1 MVLAFRRCYKRIQRV
16 FGRMGVTM
24 REELLSV
31 GIDIG
36 TSTTQ
41 LVFSKLMIENIA
53 SNFSVPKV
61 VIVDKEIIYRSEIYF
76 TPLRTPTE
84 IDGTKVRE
92 IIEGEYKRAGI
103 EKSQINTGAVII
115 TGETARKENAKEVL
129 ATLSGFAGDFVV
141 ATAGPDLESIIS
153 GKGAGAHVYSKE
165 RHTGVVNI
173 DIGGGTSNLALFDH
187 GEVKDTGC
195 LDVGGRLIKID
206 RDTKAITYLSEKMR
220 ELIRRK
226 NLALSIGTIA
236 TKENLKP
243 ILDAMVYALMQSV
256 GLRPMNE
263 EFSLFIT
270 HKEGEEKTSFSC
282 DETIRQGC
290 PITCISFSGGVA
302 DYIYRDE
309 VVTDEFAYGDIG
321 ILLGQVIK
329 DSPLCKELTVLKSVE
344 TIRAT
349 VVGAGTHTMEISG
362 STITYTTDA
371 FPIKNLPVLKLT
383 KEEEKT
389 AQSIEAAI
397 KTKLN
402 WFKLEGNLQ
411 KVAIAIE
418 GSKSPSFLQVSEY
431 AKGLIEG
438 MQELREQELPL
449 LVLVENDMAKVL
461 GQTMYHMLSFQ
472 KDVVCLDSIHV
483 ENGDYVDIGKPVA
496 EGTVL
501 PVVVKTLVFNK

>member
-1 MVLAFRRCYKRIQRV
+1 
-16 FGRMGVTM
+16 M

-61 VIVDKEIIYRSEIYF
+61 VIVDKQIIYRSEIYF
-76 TPLRTPTE
+76 TPLRSPTE

-92 IIEGEYKRAGI
+92 IIEGEYKKAGI
-103 EKSQINTGAVII
+103 DKASINTGAVII

-129 ATLSGFAGDFVV
+129 ETLSGFAGDFVV
-141 ATAGPDLESIIS
+141 ATAGPDLESIIA

-165 RHTGVVNI
+165 GRTGVVNI

-195 LDVGGRLIKID
+195 LDVGGRLIKIN
-206 RDTKAITYLSEKMR
+206 KNSGEITYLSEKMK
-220 ELIRRK
+220 ELIKRK
-226 NLALSIGTIA
+226 NLPLSIGTIA
-236 TKENLKP
+236 TKENILP
-243 ILDAMVYALMQSV
+243 ILDAMVYALMQSI
-256 GLRPMNE
+256 GLRPMND

-270 HKEGEEKTSFSC
+270 HKEGEQVTKFTC
-282 DETIRQGC
+282 DETIKNSY
-290 PITCISFSGGVA
+290 PITSITFSGGVA
-302 DYIYRDE
+302 DYIYGE
-309 VVTDEFAYGDIG
+309 EKVTDEFAYGDIG
-321 ILLGQVIK
+321 ILLGQAIK
-329 DSPLCKELTVLKSVE
+329 ASPLCKELTVLKSVE

-349 VVGAGTHTMEISG
+349 VVGAGTQTMEVSG
-362 STITYTTDA
+362 STITYTKDA
-371 FPIKNLPVLKLT
+371 FPIKNLPILKLS
-383 KEEEKT
+383 KEEEESAKSME
-389 AQSIEAAI
+389 QAI
-397 KTKLN
+397 NTKLN

-411 KVAIAIE
+411 KVAIAFE
-418 GSKSPSFLQVSEY
+418 GSKTPSFVQVSEY
-431 AKGLIEG
+431 AKGLLAG
-438 MQELREQELPL
+438 MKELMEQEFPFII
-449 LVLVENDMAKVL
+449 LVENDLAKVL
-461 GQTMYHMLSFQ
+461 GQTMYRMLEYR

-483 ENGDYVDIGKPVA
+483 EDGDYVDIGKPVA